1 MHLFIIDTH
10 IKILSKWWENIKII
24 INYTVSHQKL
34 IKLEEWLKSAYPNMR
49 YKTLIEISG

>member
-1 MHLFIIDTH
+1 MIDTH

-24 INYTVSHQKL
+24 RNYTVSHQKL